1 MRVPR
6 AAGAGKGPGMEMVFA
21 VQLALFGPSAN
32 FLPEFYA
39 LCSPAYFYCTPRLG
53 VAAALPPRAPQNYPP
68 PPQLSHS
75 KFQTDWAARCPMH
88 SQSTT
93 FLVCDPSLLWPG
105 NLVSDSNL
113 ASRWHESSNYSSPR
127 NFWWHLHCHDLDWTF
142 TKLIPL
148 RYFLIIIIRSSVYY
162 MTMSKKNRVK
172 LNLWWVGFCLLCD

>member
-68 PPQLSHS
+68 PNSRIPSFKRIGLP
-75 KFQTDWAARCPMH
+75 AALG
-88 SQSTT
+88 T
-93 FLVCDPSLLWPG
+93 
-105 NLVSDSNL
+105 
-113 ASRWHESSNYSSPR
+113 R
-127 NFWWHLHCHDLDWTF
+127 NRRRSWSAT
-142 TKLIPL
+142 P
-148 RYFLIIIIRSSVYY
+148 RSSGQG
-162 MTMSKKNRVK
+162 T
-172 LNLWWVGFCLLCD
+172 